1 MPLAPD
7 LSILIW
13 SNRQQHQIWSMPGLD
28 FGPTLWH
35 LLCLCAHPSHRFEG
49 RGPESCASMSAAWCC
64 LMLLDAAWF
73 WDILWRKVDLDTCFL
88 IISNGIRIPW
98 NLWFPIYFPYIP
110 IVTPPFFVKNSP
122 EAIDTVGLCKRARLT
137 FGHVAGAVG
146 PFWLRGRKPKIRKM
160 EVSSWEI
167 IHL

>member
-1 MPLAPD
+1 MKLM
-7 LSILIW
+7 I
-13 SNRQQHQIWSMPGLD
+13 
-28 FGPTLWH
+28 
-35 LLCLCAHPSHRFEG
+35 SH
-49 RGPESCASMSAAWCC
+49 
-64 LMLLDAAWF
+64 
-73 WDILWRKVDLDTCFL
+73 I
-88 IISNGIRIPW
+88 
-98 NLWFPIYFPYIP
+98 FPIYFPYIP
-110 IVTPPFFVKNSP
+110 IVTPPFFFKNSP